1 MQLINVQK
9 KKNWITDFARWRA
22 PFDDPDAAELG
33 SKQGAS
39 KVLSYL
45 YSKQATPSSRMK
57 RRLPLVFASA
67 RGCCVACCGL
77 CALCVCVCVCVCVP
91 CLLKMM
97 GAV

>member
-9 KKNWITDFARWRA
+9 KKNWITDFAWWRA

-45 YSKQATPSSRMK
+45 YSRQATPSSRMK
-57 RRLPLVFASA
+57 RRLPLFCQRSGVL
-67 RGCCVACCGL
+67 CCVLWVVCV
-77 CALCVCVCVCVCVP
+77 VCVCVCACVCVCP
-91 CLLKMM
+91 AC
-97 GAV
+97 